1 MGVTE
6 SIYLAS
12 DSAEESFGRS
22 SEPLLFQLPA
32 PPAQTL
38 QIKLL
43 PSARCALPSHP
54 SFLLLNP
61 MSSVLLL
68 VPKLLSFGPS
78 CFPLAFPPPSVVA
91 LSLLS
96 WTLSGK
102 PCALRLLSLRPT
114 KNAVMTVRYSHR
126 QVFLLLPVAPQTEGH
141 SHTLVRLPPSC
152 TQFNV

>member
-43 PSARCALPSHP
+43 PSASFPPPAQSDVPSTIAGP
-54 SFLLLNP
+54 QTSFLL
-61 MSSVLLL
+61 VLLAFH
-68 VPKLLSFGPS
+68 LL
-78 CFPLAFPPPSVVA
+78 PLPVVA

-96 WTLSGK
+96 CTLSGK
-102 PCALRLLSLRPT
+102 LCA
-114 KNAVMTVRYSHR
+114 
-126 QVFLLLPVAPQTEGH
+126 
-141 SHTLVRLPPSC
+141 PSSIVPK
-152 TQFNV
+152 TY

>member
-32 PPAQTL
+32 PPARTL

-43 PSARCALPSHP
+43 PFVRCALPWHP
-54 SFLLLNP
+54 SLLLLNP

-68 VPKLLSFGPS
+68 APKLAFFWSFLLFT
-78 CFPLAFPPPSVVA
+78 CFPSLW
-91 LSLLS
+91 LLS
-96 WTLSGK
+96 PFFHVRCLESSVH
-102 PCALRLLSLRPT
+102 LRLLSLKPT
-114 KNAVMTVRYSHR
+114 KNSVMTV
-126 QVFLLLPVAPQTEGH
+126 
-141 SHTLVRLPPSC
+141 
-152 TQFNV
+152 

>member
-43 PSARCALPSHP
+43 PSVLRSAFASFPPPAQSDVLSTVAGPQT
-54 SFLLLNP
+54 SFLL
-61 MSSVLLL
+61 VLLAFH
-68 VPKLLSFGPS
+68 LL
-78 CFPLAFPPPSVVA
+78 PLPVVA

-96 WTLSGK
+96 CTLSGK
-102 PCALRLLSLRPT
+102 LCA
-114 KNAVMTVRYSHR
+114 
-126 QVFLLLPVAPQTEGH
+126 
-141 SHTLVRLPPSC
+141 PSSIVPK
-152 TQFNV
+152 TY